1 MQTDNELRSLLLT
14 LINHAQ
20 EMIDLWQIAVLVVSM
35 GLAWLMQRR
44 LVKRMASRKSDELT
58 LNISARSMSWL
69 MFPIFGLILTVI
81 GKRVL
86 SHWHA
91 THLLNVAVPLLFA
104 LALIRVIIYALRRV
118 FSSQAWLHPWERYIG
133 WSVWIG
139 LVLYITGLLPEIL
152 ALLDNISF
160 HIGQQRLSVLLIIQG
175 ALAFTAS
182 MLVTL
187 WLASSLEARLMD
199 FKALEI
205 NQRVILSK
213 ISRAILTLMGV
224 LIALPMVG
232 VDITVLS
239 VFGGALGV
247 GLGLGLQKIASNYI
261 SGFIILLDRSLHI
274 GDIVIVNN
282 RKGEVTS
289 LTTRYVVIRG
299 DDGTDALIPNDTFIT
314 STVISQTYSNRMV
327 RLIVPFQ
334 ISYASSVEVAMNI
347 ILSAAKKRPQIL
359 TDPGPDVLLKEF
371 ADSGINLELIIWV
384 EDPEGGALKLRSDLN
399 LEILGEFRKNGIDI
413 PFPQHEVRLIPPEN
427 SGKQTD
433 KAERVSDRPGGL
445 GGGS

>member
-1 MQTDNELRSLLLT
+1 
-14 LINHAQ
+14 
-20 EMIDLWQIAVLVVSM
+20 
-35 GLAWLMQRR
+35 
-44 LVKRMASRKSDELT
+44 
-58 LNISARSMSWL
+58 
-69 MFPIFGLILTVI
+69 MFPVFGLILTVV

-104 LALIRVIIYALRRV
+104 LALIRVIVYALRRV
-118 FSSQAWLHPWERYIG
+118 FSSQAWLRPCERYIG
-133 WSVWIG
+133 WAVWIG

-160 HIGQQRLSVLLIIQG
+160 YIGQQRLSVLLIIQG

-187 WLASSLEARLMD
+187 WLASSLEARLME

-213 ISRAILTLMGV
+213 VSRAILTLLGV

-282 RKGEVTS
+282 RKGEVTL

-314 STVISQTYSNRMV
+314 STVISQTYSNRKF

-334 ISYASSVEVAMNI
+334 ISYASSIEVAMNI
-347 ILSAAKKRPQIL
+347 ILDAAKKRPQIL
-359 TDPGPDVLLKEF
+359 ADPGPDVLLKEF
-371 ADSGINLELIIWV
+371 ADNGINLQLIIWV
-384 EDPEGGALKLRSDLN
+384 EDPEGGELKLRSDLN
-399 LEILGEFRKNGIDI
+399 LEILFEFRKNGIDI

-427 SGKQTD
+427 SSNQTD
-433 KAERVSDRPGGL
+433 NAGRVSDRPG
-445 GGGS
+445 